1 MIGQNPSPIGGTWA
15 WCMVN
20 ADGTRTRHAY
30 GYVTP
35 ADLGTPTVSNNHTEL
50 LALVLGLEAL
60 PAGWAGTVYSDS
72 WVSLQRVF
80 LAAKLANVPPWLV
93 DRLQTLQ
100 KSGALKQMT
109 CTLPDGEE
117 PQHGLS
123 FELQPLKGLPFT
135 ISRSQRY
142 ETGKLFV
149 SPLLAHSESDQDAVI
164 SVQPSS
170 GTYTMLRP
178 EIQTLVCALVHF
190 VCRQTGARTV
200 TYHFARSKIR
210 TLNIHFRLLE
220 QPVKHPARLLNDLAV
235 YLSEE
240 WEKNRAKTS

>member
-1 MIGQNPSPIGGTWA
+1 MPEITNFGSIEYDTISAPTYAGFEHTLRQLFA
-15 WCMVN
+15 ELQEDYK
-20 ADGTRTRHAY
+20 ADGI
-30 GYVTP
+30 
-35 ADLGTPTVSNNHTEL
+35 D
-50 LALVLGLEAL
+50 EAKI
-60 PAGWAGTVYSDS
+60 SKEERE
-72 WVSLQRVF
+72 QRF
-80 LAAKLANVPPWLV
+80 SAFMKKKIKAAVKN
-93 DRLQTLQ
+93 RR
-100 KSGALKQMT
+100 KSGAMTRTETLLNLRELKDPEGNLIS
-109 CTLPDGEE
+109 TLPDGEE